1 MVRTTLDKD
10 IVIEIIDGREMTEP
24 EVESVAYLLF
34 TWWRREFEEKN
45 YNDESP
51 KDISAFD

>member
-1 MVRTTLDKD
+1 VASFDNNID
-10 IVIEIIDGREMTEP
+10 IEVIQRREMTEQ
-24 EVESVAYLLF
+24 EIESVAYLLF

-45 YNDESP
+45 YNNESP